1 MADGNR
7 YGILR
12 TAKIKTR
19 SELKRSL
26 MHGFREQDTPNANS
40 ELAPNNTYI
49 GGNSSAEV
57 MQHFNER
64 LATQANIRK
73 NAVLGIEYLV
83 TASTAAF
90 GDLINHP
97 TAGSKYFAAALDW
110 LKEKHGSE
118 NVIHA
123 GIHRDEKTPH
133 MYVFVVPIDDKGKLN
148 CRHFLGGSKNVLSD
162 LQTEFHEKVCT
173 RFKLD
178 RGIKGSKA
186 PHNKIMD
193 YYKNLNREPEVIK
206 WDDINITP
214 QVTKN
219 GWLQRTEE
227 TEGQVKT
234 RVIVELNNKLA
245 PIHDAVTE
253 VKTLRGKLKAA
264 DTTNKSL
271 SRQLDELKDESKGLT
286 DEERQAALRA
296 ARIAKDVEAKAAK
309 RRAMFQAQGV
319 ANKNAPQEAK
329 SPKSKDSGRG

>member
-1 MADGNR
+1 MAQSNR

-19 SELKRSL
+19 GELKRSL
-26 MHGFREQDTPNANS
+26 KHGFREQDTPNADS
-40 ELAPNNTYI
+40 ELTPNNTYI

-73 NAVLGIEYLV
+73 NAVLGIEYLI
-83 TASTAAF
+83 TTSPEIMNNSPRQAQDS
-90 GDLINHP
+90 
-97 TAGSKYFAAALDW
+97 YFNAALKW

-162 LQTEFHEKVCT
+162 LQTEFHEKVCD
-173 RFKLD
+173 RFKLE

-193 YYKNLNREPEVIK
+193 YYKNLNKEPETIK
-206 WDDINITP
+206 LDDIDVVP
-214 QVTKN
+214 KLTKR
-219 GWLQRTEE
+219 GLMKDSYEPSE
-227 TEGQVKT
+227 VVKK
-234 RVIVELNNKLA
+234 RILVALDKKIA
-245 PIHDAVTE
+245 PFREAVAE
-253 VKTLRGKLKAA
+253 VKSLESKLESA

-309 RRAMFQAQGV
+309 RRAMFQAQGM

>member
-1 MADGNR
+1 MAQSNR

-19 SELKRSL
+19 GELKRSL
-26 MHGFREQDTPNANS
+26 KHGFREQDTPNAAS
-40 ELAPNNTYI
+40 ELTPNNTYI

-83 TASTAAF
+83 TTSSEVFNNRTREAQD
-90 GDLINHP
+90 G
-97 TAGSKYFAAALDW
+97 YFNAALDW

-133 MYVFVVPIDDKGKLN
+133 MYVFVVPFDDKGKLN

-162 LQTEFHEKVCT
+162 LQTEFHEKVCKQ
-173 RFKLD
+173 FNLD

-186 PHNKIMD
+186 KHNRVMD
-193 YYKNLNREPEVIK
+193 YYKNLNNNEGLSVSPGDIDTTPKAIK
-206 WDDINITP
+206 KGLIMTTYETP
-214 QVTKN
+214 KQA
-219 GWLQRTEE
+219 EA
-227 TEGQVKT
+227 
-234 RVIVELNNKLA
+234 RVV
-245 PIHDAVTE
+245 D
-253 VKTLRGKLKAA
+253 GLKAKMQRGIDA
-264 DTTNKSL
+264 IKAVGSL
-271 SRQLDELKDESKGLT
+271 ESKLEASTKTANALNRQLDELKDESKGLT